1 MPRVQMVIAGRY
13 LACLPGFG
21 SDRTARAFTLGNNGM
36 TDMKAALLAA
46 TILLTAAPVTAQ
58 SSPED
63 NDKRKVEAYFYE
75 LTPLKP
81 GPDFAATLKLPRGYS
96 AHVWASGL
104 GNARVMA
111 VAPDGAIYVSRR
123 SEADIIRLTDSN
135 RDGRADGPPMVI
147 VNRPGLHGLTVH
159 NGMLYFMTAR
169 EVFRAPLRP
178 DGGIGMVETLI
189 DDLPDAGQHLNRTLA
204 VGPDNMLFISA
215 GSTCNACDES
225 SQENATLIRASLDG
239 KSWRIWASGLRNT
252 IGFGWHPRTGE
263 LWGWDQGIDWLGN
276 DLQREEVNRLEAGKR
291 YGWPYVFEDGKLNPQ
306 DEPPGGITGAQ
317 WAAAST
323 NPVLMHVAHSAG
335 MQMAFHP
342 GGGFGPDVGGD
353 AFVALRGSWNR
364 KPASGYELVRIRF
377 DANGQATRI
386 EPFVSG
392 FMSRDGT
399 GHYGRPC
406 GVAVMRDGSI
416 LLSDDANGV
425 IYRITY
431 DGATGQ
437 AAPLAPPAAPMLEQ
451 AARGNDVPLALT
463 RPEARAAGSAR
474 LTVSATAFAPGGTI
488 PREQSEYGLGISPAL
503 GWTAVP
509 GAASYAII
517 VEDPDGAAKPVIH
530 WVAWNVPA
538 GTTRLPAGLQERDR
552 LSGGPLE
559 GVMQGATG
567 RGTVGWY
574 GPRPP
579 KGDRPHR
586 YHFQVLAL
594 DRQLQLP
601 LGATRDQ
608 LLAAAAGHVL
618 ATGDLVG
625 TYAEP

>member
-1 MPRVQMVIAGRY
+1 
-13 LACLPGFG
+13 
-21 SDRTARAFTLGNNGM
+21 
-36 TDMKAALLAA
+36 MKAALLASA
-46 TILLTAAPVTAQ
+46 LLLAAGPAPAQ
-58 SSPED
+58 SHPED
-63 NDKRKVEAYFYE
+63 NDKRPVQAHFYE

-81 GPDFAATLKLPRGYS
+81 GPDFAASLKLPTGYRAS
-96 AHVWASGL
+96 VWAKDL
-104 GNARVMA
+104 GNSRVMA
-111 VAPDGAIYVSRR
+111 VAPDGSVYVSRR
-123 SEADIIRLTDSN
+123 SEADIIRLADAN
-135 RDGRADGPPMVI
+135 GDGRADGPPTVI
-147 VNRPGLHGLTVH
+147 VNRPGLHGVAIH
-159 NGMLYFMTAR
+159 DGRLYFMTAR

-178 DGGIGMVETLI
+178 DGGIGAVETLI

-204 VGPDNMLFISA
+204 IGPDGMLYISS

-239 KSWRIWASGLRNT
+239 KTRQVWASGLRNT

-276 DLQREEVNRLEAGKR
+276 DLQREEVNKLERGKR
-291 YGWPYVFEDGKLNPQ
+291 YGWPYVFENGQKNPQ
-306 DEPPGGITGAQ
+306 DEPPGGITATQ

-335 MQMAFHP
+335 MQWAFHP
-342 GGGFGPDVGGD
+342 GGGFGPDVAGD

-364 KPASGYELVRIRF
+364 KPASGYELARIRF

-386 EPFVSG
+386 ESFVSG

-399 GHYGRPC
+399 GQYGRPC
-406 GVAVMRDGSI
+406 GVAVLRDGSI

-437 AAPLAPPAAPMLEQ
+437 AASLAPPPGPMLEQ
-451 AARGNDVPLALT
+451 AARGTNVPLALA
-463 RPEARAAGSAR
+463 RPETRASGAARIS
-474 LTVSATAFAPGGTI
+474 VSAAAFTANGAI

-503 GWTAVP
+503 SWSAVP
-509 GAASYAII
+509 GAASYAIL
-517 VEDPDGAAKPVIH
+517 VEDPDGSAKPVVH
-530 WVAWNVPA
+530 WVAWNIPA

-552 LSGGPLE
+552 LSGGTLE
-559 GVMQGATG
+559 GIMQGATG

-586 YHFQVLAL
+586 YHFQLLAL
-594 DRQLQLP
+594 DRQLDLP
-601 LGATRDQ
+601 LDATRDQ
-608 LLAAAAGHVL
+608 LLAAASGHVL
-618 ATGDLVG
+618 ATGELIG
-625 TYAEP
+625 TYSEAK

>member
-1 MPRVQMVIAGRY
+1 MKFAS
-13 LACLPGFG
+13 LA
-21 SDRTARAFTLGNNGM
+21 SV
-36 TDMKAALLAA
+36 LLM
-46 TILLTAAPVTAQ
+46 IGAPAVAQ

-63 NDKRKVEAYFYE
+63 NDKRSVQAYFYE

-81 GPDFAATLKLPRGYS
+81 RPDFAASLKLPRGYR
-96 AHVWASGL
+96 AAVWASDL

-111 VAPDGAIYVSRR
+111 VAPDGSIYMSRR
-123 SEADIIRLTDSN
+123 AEADIVRLVDAN
-135 RDGRADGPPMVI
+135 RDGRADGPPTVI
-147 VNRPGLHGLTVH
+147 VNRPGLHGLTIH
-159 NGMLYFMTAR
+159 EGMLYFMTAK

-178 DGGIGMVETLI
+178 DGGIGAVETLI

-204 VGPDNMLFISA
+204 VGPDKMLYISA

-239 KSWRIWASGLRNT
+239 KTRRVWASGLRNT
-252 IGFGWHPRTGE
+252 IGFGWQPRTGE

-276 DLQREEVNRLEAGKR
+276 DLQREEVNKIERGKR
-291 YGWPYVFEDGKLNPQ
+291 YGWPYVFEDGKTNPQ
-306 DEPPGGITGAQ
+306 DEPPGGLTAAR

-342 GGGFGPDVGGD
+342 GGGFGPDVAGD

-364 KPASGYELVRIRF
+364 KPASGYELARIRF
-377 DANGQATRI
+377 DANGQATRV
-386 EPFVSG
+386 ETFVSG

-399 GHYGRPC
+399 GQYGRPC

-431 DGATGQ
+431 DGATGE
-437 AAPLAPPAAPMLEQ
+437 AAPLAPPPGPMLEQ
-451 AARGNDVPLALT
+451 AARGTNVPLALT
-463 RPEARAAGSAR
+463 RPGTRASGSAR
-474 LTVSATAFAPGGTI
+474 LTVGAAAFAANGAI
-488 PREQSEYGLGISPAL
+488 PRQNSEYGLGISPAL
-503 GWTAVP
+503 NWSAVP
-509 GAASYAII
+509 NAVTYAIL
-517 VEDPDGAAKPVIH
+517 VEDPDGSAKPVVH
-530 WVAWNVPA
+530 WVAWNVP
-538 GTTRLPAGLQERDR
+538 GSTTRLPEGLQERDR
-552 LSGGPLE
+552 LNGRTLE
-559 GVMQGATG
+559 GIMQGASG

-579 KGDRPHR
+579 KGDNPHH

-594 DRQLQLP
+594 DRQLDLP

-608 LLAAAAGHVL
+608 LLAAAAGHVIT
-618 ATGDLVG
+618 TGDLVG
-625 TYAEP
+625 TYAEPK

>member
-1 MPRVQMVIAGRY
+1 
-13 LACLPGFG
+13 
-21 SDRTARAFTLGNNGM
+21 
-36 TDMKAALLAA
+36 MKAALLASA
-46 TILLTAAPVTAQ
+46 LFLAAAPAAAQ

-63 NDKRKVEAYFYE
+63 NDKRPVQAHFYE

-81 GPDFAATLKLPRGYS
+81 GPDFAASLKLPKGYR
-96 AHVWASGL
+96 AAVWAKDL
-104 GNARVMA
+104 GNSRVMA
-111 VAPDGAIYVSRR
+111 VAPDGSVYVSRR
-123 SEADIIRLTDSN
+123 SEADIIRLVDAN
-135 RDGRADGPPMVI
+135 GDGRADGPPTVI
-147 VNRPGLHGLTVH
+147 VNRPGLHGVAVH
-159 NGMLYFMTAR
+159 DGRLYFMTAR

-178 DGGIGMVETLI
+178 DGGIGEVETLI

-204 VGPDNMLFISA
+204 VGPDKMLYISS

-239 KSWRIWASGLRNT
+239 KSRRVWASGLRNT

-276 DLQREEVNRLEAGKR
+276 DLQREEVNRIERGKR
-291 YGWPYVFEDGKLNPQ
+291 YGWPYVFENGQRNPQ
-306 DEPPGGITGAQ
+306 DEPPGGITAAQ

-342 GGGFGPDVGGD
+342 GGGFGPDVAGD

-364 KPASGYELVRIRF
+364 KPASGYELARIRF

-386 EPFVSG
+386 ETFASG

-399 GHYGRPC
+399 GQYGRPC
-406 GVAVMRDGSI
+406 GVAVLRDGSI

-437 AAPLAPPAAPMLEQ
+437 AAPLAPPPGPMLEQ
-451 AARGNDVPLALT
+451 AARGTNVPLALA
-463 RPEARAAGSAR
+463 RPETRASGTARITVTAAAF
-474 LTVSATAFAPGGTI
+474 TAGGAI

-503 GWTAVP
+503 SWTAVP
-509 GAASYAII
+509 GAVSYAIL
-517 VEDPDGAAKPVIH
+517 VEDPDGSAKPVVH
-530 WVAWNVPA
+530 WVAWNIPA

-552 LSGGPLE
+552 LSGGALE
-559 GVMQGATG
+559 GIMQGATG

-586 YHFQVLAL
+586 YHFQLLAL
-594 DRQLQLP
+594 DRQLDLP

-618 ATGDLVG
+618 ATGELVG
-625 TYAEP
+625 TYAEPPSPR

>member
-1 MPRVQMVIAGRY
+1 
-13 LACLPGFG
+13 
-21 SDRTARAFTLGNNGM
+21 
-36 TDMKAALLAA
+36 MKVALLASA
-46 TILLTAAPVTAQ
+46 LLLPVVPVQAQ

-63 NDKRKVEAYFYE
+63 ADKRPVQAHFYE
-75 LTPLKP
+75 LTPLTP
-81 GPDFAATLKLPRGYS
+81 GPDLAASLKLPRGYRV
-96 AHVWASGL
+96 AAWASGL
-104 GNARVMA
+104 GNTRVMA
-111 VAPDGAIYVSRR
+111 VAPDGSVYVSRR
-123 SEADIIRLTDSN
+123 SEADIVRLIDAN
-135 RDGRADGPPMVI
+135 RDGRADGAPTVI
-147 VNRPGLHGLTVH
+147 VNRPGLHGLAIH
-159 NGMLYFMTAR
+159 DGMLYFMTAK
-169 EVFRAPLRP
+169 EVFRAALRP
-178 DGGIGMVETLI
+178 DGGIGTVETLI

-204 VGPDNMLFISA
+204 IGPDKMLYISA

-239 KSWRIWASGLRNT
+239 KTRRVWASGLRNM

-276 DLQREEVNRLEAGKR
+276 DLQREEVNKIERGKR
-291 YGWPYVFEDGKLNPQ
+291 YGWPYVFEDGKRNPQ
-306 DEPPGGITGAQ
+306 DEPPGGLTAAQ

-323 NPVLMHVAHSAG
+323 NPVVMHVAHSAG

-342 GGGFGPDVGGD
+342 GGGFGPDVAGD

-364 KPASGYELVRIRF
+364 KPASGYELARIRF
-377 DANGQATRI
+377 DANGQATRV
-386 EPFVSG
+386 ETFVSG

-399 GHYGRPC
+399 GQYGRPC

-437 AAPLAPPAAPMLEQ
+437 AAPLAPPPGPMLEQ
-451 AARGNDVPLALT
+451 AARGSNVPLALA
-463 RPEARAAGSAR
+463 RPETRASGSAR
-474 LTVSATAFAPGGTI
+474 LTVGAAAFTANGSI
-488 PREQSEYGLGISPAL
+488 PREHSEYGLGISPAL
-503 GWTAVP
+503 NWTAVP
-509 GAASYAII
+509 NAASYAILA
-517 VEDPDGAAKPVIH
+517 EDPDGSAKPVVH

-538 GTTRLPAGLQERDR
+538 GTTQLPSGLQERDR
-552 LSGGPLE
+552 LNGGPLE
-559 GVMQGATG
+559 GIMQGASG

-579 KGDRPHR
+579 KGDKPHH

-594 DRQLQLP
+594 DRQLDLP

-608 LLAAAAGHVL
+608 LLAAVAGHVI

-625 TYAEP
+625 TYAEPK

>member
-1 MPRVQMVIAGRY
+1 
-13 LACLPGFG
+13 
-21 SDRTARAFTLGNNGM
+21 
-36 TDMKAALLAA
+36 MKTALLASLL
-46 TILLTAAPVTAQ
+46 LLTAAPVAAQ
-58 SSPED
+58 NSPED

-81 GPDFAATLKLPRGYS
+81 GRDFASSLKLPRGYR
-96 AHVWASGL
+96 ADVWASDL
-104 GNARVMA
+104 GNARVLA
-111 VAPDGAIYVSRR
+111 VAPDGSVYVSRR
-123 SEADIIRLTDSN
+123 SEADIIRLVDAN
-135 RDGRADGPPMVI
+135 RDGRADGPPTVI
-147 VNRPGLHGLTVH
+147 VNRPGMHGLTIH
-159 NGMLYFMTAR
+159 DGMLYFMTVR

-178 DGGIGMVETLI
+178 DGGIGEVETLM

-204 VGPDNMLFISA
+204 VGPDNMLYISS

-239 KSWRIWASGLRNT
+239 KRREVWASGLRNT

-276 DLQREEVNRLEAGKR
+276 DMQREEVNRIERGKR
-291 YGWPYVFEDGKLNPQ
+291 YGWPYVFENGKLNPQ
-306 DEPPGGITGAQ
+306 DEPPGGISGAR

-323 NPVLMHVAHSAG
+323 DPVLMHVAHSAG
-335 MQMAFHP
+335 MQMAFHT

-364 KPASGYELVRIRF
+364 KPASGYELARIRF
-377 DANGQATRI
+377 DARGQATGI

-392 FMSRDGT
+392 FVSRDGT
-399 GHYGRPC
+399 GQYGRPC
-406 GVAVMRDGSI
+406 GVAVLPDGSI
-416 LLSDDANGV
+416 LLSDDANGIV
-425 IYRITY
+425 YRITY

-437 AAPLAPPAAPMLEQ
+437 AAALAPPAGPMLEQ
-451 AARGNDVPLALT
+451 AARGTNVPLALA
-463 RPEARAAGSAR
+463 RPEARPTGAAQV
-474 LTVSATAFAPGGTI
+474 TVSGGAFNAGGTI
-488 PREQSEYGLGISPAL
+488 PREHSEYGLGISPAL
-503 GWTAVP
+503 SWTAVP
-509 GAASYAII
+509 GAVSYAIV
-517 VEDPDGAAKPVIH
+517 VEDADGSAKPVVH
-530 WVAWNVPA
+530 WLAWNVPA
-538 GTTRLPAGLQERDR
+538 TTTRLPAGLQERDR

-559 GVMQGATG
+559 GIMQGATG

-586 YHFQVLAL
+586 YHFQLLAL
-594 DRQLQLP
+594 DRQLELP

-618 ATGDLVG
+618 ATDDLVG
-625 TYAEP
+625 LYAEPDR

>member
-1 MPRVQMVIAGRY
+1 
-13 LACLPGFG
+13 
-21 SDRTARAFTLGNNGM
+21 
-36 TDMKAALLAA
+36 MKAALFASAFLA
-46 TILLTAAPVTAQ
+46 TTAPLAAQ

-63 NDKRKVEAYFYE
+63 RDKRPVQAWFYE

-81 GPDFAATLKLPRGYS
+81 GPDFASKLKLPKGYRAS
-96 AHVWASGL
+96 VWASDL
-104 GNARVMA
+104 GNARMIA
-111 VAPDGAIYVSRR
+111 VAPDGAVYVSRR
-123 SEADIIRLTDSN
+123 SEADIVRLVDAN
-135 RDGRADGPPMVI
+135 RDGRADGPPTVV
-147 VNRPGLHGLTVH
+147 VNRPGLHGLTIH
-159 NGMLYFMTAR
+159 GGMLYFMTAR

-178 DGGIGMVETLI
+178 DGGIGATETLI

-204 VGPDNMLFISA
+204 VGPDNMLYISA

-225 SQENATLIRASLDG
+225 SPENATLLRAGLDG
-239 KSWRIWASGLRNT
+239 KARTIWAAGLRNT

-276 DLQREEVNRLEAGKR
+276 DLQREEVNKLERGRR

-306 DEPPGGITGAQ
+306 DEPPGGIAGAQ

-335 MQMAFHP
+335 MQWAFHP
-342 GGGFGPDVGGD
+342 GGGFGPDVAGD

-377 DANGQATRI
+377 DAQGQAQRI

-399 GHYGRPC
+399 GHYGRLA
-406 GVAVMRDGSI
+406 GVAVMRDGSL

-425 IYRITY
+425 LYRITY
-431 DGATGQ
+431 DGATGN
-437 AAPLAPPAAPMLEQ
+437 AAPLTPPAGPMLEQ
-451 AARGNDVPLALT
+451 AARGTNVPLALA
-463 RPEARAAGSAR
+463 RPETRSAGAGRIAVTAA
-474 LTVSATAFAPGGTI
+474 AFQANGAI
-488 PREQSEYGLGISPAL
+488 PRDHSEYGLSISPEIS
-503 GWTAVP
+503 WSAVP
-509 GAASYAII
+509 GAVSYAI
-517 VEDPDGAAKPVIH
+517 VAEDPDGRAKPVVH

-538 GTTRLPAGLQERDR
+538 TTTRLPAGLQEGDR
-552 LSGGPLE
+552 LSGGPLA
-559 GVMQGATG
+559 GIMQGATG
-567 RGTVGWY
+567 RGSVGWY

-579 KGDRPHR
+579 KGDAPHH
-586 YHFQVLAL
+586 YHFQLLAL
-594 DRQLQLP
+594 DRQLDLP

-608 LLAAAAGHVL
+608 LLSAAAGHVI

-625 TYAEP
+625 TYSEPR

>member
-1 MPRVQMVIAGRY
+1 
-13 LACLPGFG
+13 
-21 SDRTARAFTLGNNGM
+21 M
-36 TDMKAALLAA
+36 TYMKAALLAS
-46 TILLTAAPVTAQ
+46 TLLLIAAPAVAQ

-63 NDKRKVEAYFYE
+63 NDKRKVDAYFYE

-81 GPDFAATLKLPRGYS
+81 EADFASSLKLPRGYRVS
-96 AHVWASGL
+96 MWANGL
-104 GNARVMA
+104 GNSRVMA
-111 VAPDGAIYVSRR
+111 AAPDGSIYVSRR
-123 SEADIIRLTDSN
+123 SEADIIRLTDAN
-135 RDGRADGPPMVI
+135 RDGRADGPPTVI
-147 VNRPGLHGLTVH
+147 VNRPGLHGLTIH
-159 NGMLYFMTAR
+159 DGMLYFMTAR

-178 DGGIGMVETLI
+178 DGGIGKVETLM

-204 VGPDNMLFISA
+204 VGPDKMLYISA

-239 KSWRIWASGLRNT
+239 KTRRIWASGLRNT

-306 DEPPGGITGAQ
+306 DEPPGGITGAH

-342 GGGFGPDVGGD
+342 GGGFGPDAGGD

-406 GVAVMRDGSI
+406 GVVVMRDGSI

-437 AAPLAPPAAPMLEQ
+437 AAALTPPAGPMLEQ
-451 AARGNDVPLALT
+451 AARGNNVPLALT
-463 RPEARAAGSAR
+463 RPEARATSAAR
-474 LTVSATAFAPGGTI
+474 LTVSAGAFRAGGAI

-503 GWTAVP
+503 SWTAVP

-517 VEDPDGAAKPVIH
+517 VEDPDGSDKPVVH
-530 WVAWNVPA
+530 WVAWNVPG

-559 GVMQGATG
+559 GIVQGATG

-579 KGDRPHR
+579 KGDRPHH

-594 DRQLQLP
+594 DRQLELP

-625 TYAEP
+625 TYVEAERR